1 MSNSSYLS
9 RMYRNDTD
17 VPFPQYWK
25 RVLMVSGAIVLIGTI
40 SLFIQGLN
48 LGLEFE
54 GGAAW
59 ELPANGVSTDDT
71 RDVLR
76 DLGLAD
82 ARIQTGDDVL
92 RVRVELDADDAKV
105 SDVTVALA
113 TLTGAA
119 TAEISFNTAG
129 PSWGEEITDKAVQA
143 LIVFFI
149 VIAIYITVRLRWE
162 MAVGAL
168 VAVAHDLLLTVGI
181 YSVFQWDVTPSTVI
195 AFLTIMGY
203 SLYDTMVVFDKVRD
217 NEYRLANSKM
227 SPTDIMNLSLN
238 QVLMRSI
245 NTSITSILPVL
256 SVLVVGSL
264 IMGAVTLQEFALALL
279 IGLIVGTFSSLFVAA
294 PIATW
299 LSERSTAEEAGS
311 TRQYRLSEAVRRR
324 DQTSGRSAAPAGSSG
339 AIPARPRKQKRR

>member
-1 MSNSSYLS
+1 MSAWS

-17 VPFPQYWK
+17 VPFSTYWK
-25 RVLMVSGAIVLIGTI
+25 RVLAVSVGIMLIGVL
-40 SLFIQGLN
+40 SLLTRGLN

-59 ELPANGVSTDDT
+59 ELPANGVSTDEARDT
-71 RDVLR
+71 LR

-92 RVRVELDADDAKV
+92 RVRAELDVDDPKV
-105 SDVTVALA
+105 GEVSESLA
-113 TLTGAA
+113 ELTGADA
-119 TAEISFNTAG
+119 SDVSFSTAG
-129 PSWGEEITDKAVQA
+129 PSWGEEITNKAVTA
-143 LIVFFI
+143 LIVFFV

-168 VAVAHDLLLTVGI
+168 IAVTHDLLITVGF
-181 YSVFQWDVTPSTVI
+181 YSVFQLEVTPSTVI

-217 NEYRLANSKM
+217 NEFRMSNAKL
-227 SPTDIMNLSLN
+227 SPTEVMDLSLN

-256 SVLVVGSL
+256 SVLVVGSYF
-264 IMGAVTLQEFALALL
+264 MGAVTLQEFALALL
-279 IGLIVGTFSSLFVAA
+279 VGLMVGTFSSLFVAA

-299 LSERSTAEEAGS
+299 LRERSTQAETTS
-311 TRQYRLSEAVRRR
+311 TRQYRLSEAVKQR
-324 DQTSGRSAAPAGSSG
+324 DKAAGRGAAPVPTDTT
-339 AIPARPRKQKRR
+339 IPPRPRKQRRR

>member
-1 MSNSSYLS
+1 MTALS
-9 RMYRNDTD
+9 RMYRNDTN
-17 VPFPQYWK
+17 VNFPHYWK
-25 RVLMVSGAIVLIGTI
+25 RVILVTSTILVIVAI
-40 SLFIQGLN
+40 SLLARGLN

-59 ELPANGVSTDDT
+59 ELPANGVSADDT
-71 RDVLR
+71 RDALR

-92 RVRVELDADDAKV
+92 RIRAELQPDDAKV
-105 SDVTVALA
+105 SDVTSALA
-113 TLTGAA
+113 ALTGAA
-119 TAEISFNTAG
+119 ESDISFNTAG
-129 PSWGEEITDKAVQA
+129 PSWGEEITDKAVNA
-143 LIVFFI
+143 LIIFFI

-217 NEYRLANSKM
+217 NEYRLAPAKM
-227 SPTDIMNLSLN
+227 TPTEVMNQSLN

-245 NTSITSILPVL
+245 NTSITSLLPVL
-256 SVLVVGSL
+256 SVLIVGSL
-264 IMGAVTLQEFALALL
+264 IMGAVTLQEFALALM
-279 IGLIVGTFSSLFVAA
+279 IGLVIGTASSLFIAA
-294 PIATW
+294 PVATW
-299 LSERSTAEEAGS
+299 LTERQTATETEGG
-311 TRQYRLSEAVRRR
+311 RQYRLSDAVKRR
-324 DQTSGRSAAPAGSSG
+324 DRTSGRGGAAPGGSD